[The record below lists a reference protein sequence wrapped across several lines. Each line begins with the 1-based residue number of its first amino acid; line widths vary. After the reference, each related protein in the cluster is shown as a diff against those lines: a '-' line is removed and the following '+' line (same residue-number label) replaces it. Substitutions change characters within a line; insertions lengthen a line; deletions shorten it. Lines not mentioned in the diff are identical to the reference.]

1 MFGLTRQSFIPAV
14 SLFVFFVGLSLTWS
28 YLPHY
33 LFGVI
38 ALPAVAVIGTAAVTA
53 SRRVKAHA
61 VGLAHPIPA
70 QVAAIAPRP
79 PSAPVPP
86 GRRLGRRSGQRTE
99 VLKPEDLV
107 TLAAERQSSGVGE
120 VLADLDAKLVG
131 LYPVKHK
138 VEGSPPC

>member
-1 MFGLTRQSFIPAV
+1 MFGLTKQSFIPAV

-38 ALPAVAVIGTAAVTA
+38 ALPAAAVIGTAAVTA

-79 PSAPVPP
+79 PAAPPAP
-86 GRRLGRRSGQRTE
+86 RRRPGRRSGQRAA
-99 VLKPEDLV
+99 VLKPDDLV
-107 TLAAERQSSGVGE
+107 
-120 VLADLDAKLVG
+120 
-131 LYPVKHK
+131 
-138 VEGSPPC
+138 